1 MEQQKKKNV
10 RIAYCEES
18 KRLVVQEKFNL
29 NDKWLCLHNET
40 EEEDYKDVLTF
51 IREEF
56 LKNNSTCI
64 VLSSENI
71 YLDDNKIF
79 LNND

>member
-1 MEQQKKKNV
+1 MNEKKKNI

-56 LKNNSTCI
+56 LKNNPVCI
-64 VLSSENI
+64 ALSSEI
-71 YLDDNKIF
+71 TSLDGNKIL

>member
-1 MEQQKKKNV
+1 MEQQKKKNI

-56 LKNNSTCI
+56 LKNNPVCI
-64 VLSSENI
+64 ALSNEI
-71 YLDDNKIF
+71 TYLDGNKIF

>member
-1 MEQQKKKNV
+1 MKQQKEKNI

-18 KRLVVQEKFNL
+18 KRLVLQEKFEL

-40 EEEDYKDVLTF
+40 EEEDYKDVLKF
-51 IREEF
+51 IHKEF
-56 LKNNSTCI
+56 LKNNPIYI
-64 VLSSENI
+64 VLS
-71 YLDDNKIF
+71 NKIIYIDGNKVF

>member
-1 MEQQKKKNV
+1 MEQQKKKNI

-18 KRLVVQEKFNL
+18 KRLVVQEKFDL

-40 EEEDYKDVLTF
+40 EKEDYKDVLKF
-51 IREEF
+51 IYEE
-56 LKNNSTCI
+56 
-64 VLSSENI
+64 
-71 YLDDNKIF
+71 F